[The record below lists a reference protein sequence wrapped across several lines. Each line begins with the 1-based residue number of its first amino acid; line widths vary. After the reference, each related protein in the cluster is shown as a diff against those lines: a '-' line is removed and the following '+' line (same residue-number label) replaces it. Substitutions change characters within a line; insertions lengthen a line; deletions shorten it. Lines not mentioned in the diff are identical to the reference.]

1 MEPKTA
7 NSTTIKLHYWQ
18 SILIFALMDNKLL
31 PGEKYFQE
39 VRTTTFRKEEYSYIH
54 TGIIDADGEMWTTTE
69 MDEAN
74 IFQVYNQYRLKHGI
88 PFPDEISAIRE
99 HYGLSAA
106 KMAQIL
112 GFGINQYRMY
122 EDGEVPS
129 VSNART
135 IIAAREKDVFMSFVE
150 ASKSEMSEQEYLRI
164 KKKVEAAIRD
174 YKPIVQPSEYT
185 GFRSLS
191 TDKVAN
197 VVRLLI
203 STIGS
208 TFVTKMNKLLFY
220 ADFIHYK
227 NHGYGITGIAYKALP
242 FGPVPEYWGILYSS
256 LPGIEMEEFV
266 YPSGQSCIKLEVTEN
281 TDNTLNE
288 SEISTIEKV
297 CSLFSN
303 MSTGEISQKSCLEK
317 GWLKNKDNRSAI
329 SYQDAFEL
337 NYN

>member
-1 MEPKTA
+1 ME
-7 NSTTIKLHYWQ
+7 N
-18 SILIFALMDNKLL
+18 NKLL

-54 TGIIDADGEMWTTTE
+54 TGIIYEDGEMWTTTE

-74 IFQVYNQYRLKHGI
+74 IFQVYNQYRAKHGI
-88 PFPDEISAIRE
+88 PFPDEISGLRE

-106 KMAQIL
+106 KMSQIL

-150 ASKSEMSEQEYLRI
+150 ASKSEMSEQEYQRI
-164 KKKVEAAIRD
+164 RKKVEAADGD
-174 YKPIVQPSEYT
+174 YKSIEQPSEYT

-197 VVRLLI
+197 VVRLII

-227 NHGYGITGIAYKALP
+227 KHGYGITGITYRALP
-242 FGPVPEYWGILYSS
+242 FGPVPECWGTLYNS
-256 LPGIEMEEFV
+256 LPDIDMEEFV
-266 YPSGQSCIKLEVTEN
+266 YPSGQSGIKLEATEN
-281 TDNTLNE
+281 SDNKLNE
-288 SEISTIEKV
+288 SELNTVERV
-297 CSLFSN
+297 CLLFSN
-303 MSTGEISQKSCLEK
+303 MSAGEISQMSHLEK
-317 GWLKNKDNRSAI
+317 GGIENKDNRSAI
-329 SYQDAFEL
+329 SYQDAFAL
-337 NYN
+337 NYD

>member
-1 MEPKTA
+1 ME
-7 NSTTIKLHYWQ
+7 N
-18 SILIFALMDNKLL
+18 NKLL

-54 TGIIDADGEMWTTTE
+54 TGIIDEDGEMWTTTE

-74 IFQVYNQYRLKHGI
+74 IFQVYNQYRAKHGI
-88 PFPDEISAIRE
+88 PFPDEISGLRE

-150 ASKSEMSEQEYLRI
+150 ASKSEMSEQEYQRI
-164 KKKVEAAIRD
+164 RKKVKAADGD

-197 VVRLLI
+197 VVRLII

-227 NHGYGITGIAYKALP
+227 RHGYGITGITYKALP
-242 FGPVPEYWGILYSS
+242 FGPVPEHWGTLYSFLS
-256 LPGIEMEEFV
+256 GVDMEEFV
-266 YPSGQSCIKLEVTEN
+266 YPSGQSGIKLEAIEN
-281 TDNTLNE
+281 TDNILNG
-288 SEISTIEKV
+288 SELSTIEKV
-297 CSLFSN
+297 CALFSN
-303 MSTGEISQKSCLEK
+303 MSAGEISQTSHLEK
-317 GWLKNKDNRSAI
+317 GWIENKDTRSPI
-329 SYQDAFEL
+329 SYQDAFAL
-337 NYN
+337 NYD

>member
-1 MEPKTA
+1 ME
-7 NSTTIKLHYWQ
+7 N
-18 SILIFALMDNKLL
+18 NKLL

-74 IFQVYNQYRLKHGI
+74 IFQVYNQYRVRHGI
-88 PFPDEISAIRE
+88 PFPDEISGLRE
-99 HYGLSAA
+99 HYDLSAA
-106 KMAQIL
+106 KMSQIL

-150 ASKSEMSEQEYLRI
+150 ASKSDMTEQEYQRI
-164 KKKVEAAIRD
+164 RKKVEAADGD
-174 YKPIVQPSEYT
+174 YKPIVLPSEYT

-197 VVRLLI
+197 VVRLII

-227 NHGYGITGIAYKALP
+227 KHGYGITGITYKALP
-242 FGPVPEYWGILYSS
+242 FGPVPEQWGTLYSS
-256 LPGIEMEEFV
+256 LSGINMEEYV
-266 YPSGQSCIKLEVTEN
+266 YPSGQSGINLEAIEN
-281 TDNTLNE
+281 TDNILNE
-288 SEISTIEKV
+288 SELSTVEKV
-297 CSLFSN
+297 CTLFSN
-303 MSTGEISQKSCLEK
+303 MSAGEISQTSHLEK
-317 GWLKNKDNRSAI
+317 GWIENKDTRASI
-329 SYQDAFEL
+329 SYQDAFAL
-337 NYN
+337 NYD

>member
-1 MEPKTA
+1 
-7 NSTTIKLHYWQ
+7 
-18 SILIFALMDNKLL
+18 MDNNKLL

-39 VRTTTFRKEEYSYIH
+39 VRIATFRKEKYSYIH
-54 TGIIDADGEMWTTTE
+54 TGIIDEDGEMGTTTE

-74 IFQVYNQYRLKHGI
+74 IFQGYNQYRLKHGI

-164 KKKVEAAIRD
+164 KKKVEVAIGN

-185 GFRSLS
+185 GFRSVS

-197 VVRLLI
+197 VVRLII

-227 NHGYGITGIAYKALP
+227 NHGYGITGITYKALP
-242 FGPVPEYWGILYSS
+242 FGPVPEHWGTLYSS
-256 LPGIEMEEFV
+256 LPGIDMEEFV
-266 YPSGQSCIKLEVTEN
+266 YPSGHSGIKLEATEN
-281 TDNTLNE
+281 TDNILNE
-288 SEISTIEKV
+288 SELSTIENA
-297 CSLFSN
+297 CALFSN
-303 MSTGEISQKSCLEK
+303 MSAGEISQTSHIEK
-317 GWLKNKDNRSAI
+317 GWIENKDTRSSI
-329 SYQDAFEL
+329 SYQYAFSL
-337 NYN
+337 NY

>member
-1 MEPKTA
+1 ME
-7 NSTTIKLHYWQ
+7 N
-18 SILIFALMDNKLL
+18 NKLL

-74 IFQVYNQYRLKHGI
+74 IFQVYNQYRVRHGI
-88 PFPDEISAIRE
+88 PFPDEISGLRE

-106 KMAQIL
+106 KMSQIL

-150 ASKSEMSEQEYLRI
+150 ASKSDMTEQEYQRI
-164 KKKVEAAIRD
+164 RKKVEAADGD
-174 YKPIVQPSEYT
+174 YKPIVLPSEYT

-197 VVRLLI
+197 VVRLII

-227 NHGYGITGIAYKALP
+227 KHGYGITGITYKALP
-242 FGPVPEYWGILYSS
+242 FGPVPEQWGTLYSS
-256 LPGIEMEEFV
+256 LSGINMEEYV
-266 YPSGQSCIKLEVTEN
+266 YPSGQSGINLEAIEN
-281 TDNTLNE
+281 TDNILNE
-288 SEISTIEKV
+288 SELSTVEKV
-297 CSLFSN
+297 CTLFSN
-303 MSTGEISQKSCLEK
+303 MSAGEISQTSHLEK
-317 GWLKNKDNRSAI
+317 GWIENKDTRASI
-329 SYQDAFEL
+329 SYQDAFAL
-337 NYN
+337 NYD

>member
-1 MEPKTA
+1 ME
-7 NSTTIKLHYWQ
+7 N
-18 SILIFALMDNKLL
+18 NKLL

-39 VRTTTFRKEEYSYIH
+39 VRTATFRKEGYSYIH
-54 TGIIDADGEMWTTTE
+54 TGIIDEDGEMWTTTE

-88 PFPDEISAIRE
+88 PFPDEITGIRK

-164 KKKVEAAIRD
+164 KKKVEVAIGN

-197 VVRLLI
+197 VVRLII

-227 NHGYGITGIAYKALP
+227 NHGYGITGITYKALP
-242 FGPVPEYWGILYSS
+242 FGPVPEHWGTLYSS
-256 LPGIEMEEFV
+256 LPGIDMEEFV
-266 YPSGQSCIKLEVTEN
+266 YPSGHSGIKLEATEN
-281 TDNTLNE
+281 TDNILNE
-288 SEISTIEKV
+288 SELSTIENA
-297 CSLFSN
+297 CALFSN
-303 MSTGEISQKSCLEK
+303 MSAGEISQTSHLEK
-317 GWLKNKDNRSAI
+317 GWIENKDTRSSI
-329 SYQDAFEL
+329 SYQYAFSL
-337 NYN
+337 NY

>member
-1 MEPKTA
+1 ME
-7 NSTTIKLHYWQ
+7 N
-18 SILIFALMDNKLL
+18 NKLL

-54 TGIIDADGEMWTTTE
+54 TGIIDEDGEMWTTTE

-74 IFQVYNQYRLKHGI
+74 IFQVYNQYRVKHGI
-88 PFPDEISAIRE
+88 PFPDEISGLRE

-106 KMAQIL
+106 KMSQIL

-135 IIAAREKDVFMSFVE
+135 IIAAREKEVFMSFVE
-150 ASKSEMSEQEYLRI
+150 ASKSEMSEQEYQRI
-164 KKKVEAAIRD
+164 RKKVKAANGD

-197 VVRLLI
+197 VVRLII

-227 NHGYGITGIAYKALP
+227 KHGYGITGITYKALP
-242 FGPVPEYWGILYSS
+242 FGPVPEHWGTLYSFLS
-256 LPGIEMEEFV
+256 GVDMEEFV
-266 YPSGQSCIKLEVTEN
+266 YPSGQSGIKLEANEN
-281 TDNTLNE
+281 TDNILNE
-288 SEISTIEKV
+288 SELSTIEKV
-297 CSLFSN
+297 CALFSN
-303 MSTGEISQKSCLEK
+303 MSAGEISQTSHLEK
-317 GWLKNKDNRSAI
+317 GWIENKDNRSAI
-329 SYQDAFEL
+329 SYQNAFSL
-337 NYN
+337 NY

>member
-1 MEPKTA
+1 ME
-7 NSTTIKLHYWQ
+7 N
-18 SILIFALMDNKLL
+18 NKLL

-74 IFQVYNQYRLKHGI
+74 IFQVYNQYRVRHGI
-88 PFPDEISAIRE
+88 PFPDEISGLRE

-106 KMAQIL
+106 KMSQIL

-150 ASKSEMSEQEYLRI
+150 ASKSDMTEQEYHRI
-164 KKKVEAAIRD
+164 RKKVEAAD
-174 YKPIVQPSEYT
+174 GNYKPIVLPSEYT

-197 VVRLLI
+197 VVRLII

-227 NHGYGITGIAYKALP
+227 KHGYGITGITYKALP
-242 FGPVPEYWGILYSS
+242 FGPVPEQWGTLYSS
-256 LPGIEMEEFV
+256 LSGINMEEYV
-266 YPSGQSCIKLEVTEN
+266 YPSGQSGINLEAIEN
-281 TDNTLNE
+281 TDNILNE
-288 SEISTIEKV
+288 SELSTVEKV
-297 CSLFSN
+297 CTLFSN
-303 MSTGEISQKSCLEK
+303 MSAGEISQTSHLEK
-317 GWLKNKDNRSAI
+317 GWIENKDTRASI
-329 SYQDAFEL
+329 SYQDAFAL
-337 NYN
+337 NYD

>member
-1 MEPKTA
+1 ME
-7 NSTTIKLHYWQ
+7 N
-18 SILIFALMDNKLL
+18 NKLL

-54 TGIIDADGEMWTTTE
+54 TGIIDENGEMWTTTE

-74 IFQVYNQYRLKHGI
+74 IFQVYNQYRVRHGI
-88 PFPDEISAIRE
+88 PFPDEISGLRE

-106 KMAQIL
+106 KMSQIL

-135 IIAAREKDVFMSFVE
+135 IIAAREKEVFMSFVE
-150 ASKSEMSEQEYLRI
+150 ASKSEMSEQEYQRI
-164 KKKVEAAIRD
+164 RKKVKAANGD

-197 VVRLLI
+197 VVRLII

-227 NHGYGITGIAYKALP
+227 KHGYGITGITYKALP
-242 FGPVPEYWGILYSS
+242 FGPVPEHWGTLYSFLS
-256 LPGIEMEEFV
+256 GVDMEEFV
-266 YPSGQSCIKLEVTEN
+266 YPSGQSGIKLEANEN
-281 TDNTLNE
+281 TDNILNE
-288 SEISTIEKV
+288 SELSTIEKV
-297 CSLFSN
+297 CALFSN
-303 MSTGEISQKSCLEK
+303 MSAGEISQTSHLEK
-317 GWLKNKDNRSAI
+317 GWIENKDNRSAI
-329 SYQDAFEL
+329 SYQNAFSL
-337 NYN
+337 NY

>member
-1 MEPKTA
+1 ME
-7 NSTTIKLHYWQ
+7 N
-18 SILIFALMDNKLL
+18 NKLL

-39 VRTTTFRKEEYSYIH
+39 ARTATFRKEEYSYIH
-54 TGIIDADGEMWTTTE
+54 TGIIDEDGETWTTTE

-74 IFQVYNQYRLKHGI
+74 IFQVYNQYRIKHGI
-88 PFPDEISAIRE
+88 PFPDEISGLRE

-106 KMAQIL
+106 KMSQIL

-135 IIAAREKDVFMSFVE
+135 IIAAREKDVFISFVE
-150 ASKSEMSEQEYLRI
+150 ASKSEINEQEYIRI
-164 KKKVEAAIRD
+164 KKKIEAANGD

-197 VVRLLI
+197 AVRMII

-227 NHGYGITGIAYKALP
+227 NHGYGITGITYKALP
-242 FGPVPEYWGILYSS
+242 FGPVPEHWGTLYSS
-256 LPGIEMEEFV
+256 LPGIDMEEYV
-266 YPSGQSCIKLEVTEN
+266 YPSGQSGIKLEANEN
-281 TDNTLNE
+281 TDNILNE
-288 SEISTIEKV
+288 SELSTIEKV
-297 CSLFSN
+297 CTLFSN
-303 MSTGEISQKSCLEK
+303 MSAGEISQTSHLEK
-317 GWLKNKDNRSAI
+317 GWIENQDNRSTI
-329 SYQDAFEL
+329 SYQDAFAL
-337 NYN
+337 NYD

>member
-1 MEPKTA
+1 MKAME
-7 NSTTIKLHYWQ
+7 N
-18 SILIFALMDNKLL
+18 NKLL
-31 PGEKYFQE
+31 LGEKHFQE
-39 VRTTTFRKEEYSYIH
+39 VRTATFRKEEYSYIH
-54 TGIIDADGEMWTTTE
+54 TGIIDEDGVMWTTTE

-135 IIAAREKDVFMSFVE
+135 IIAAREKDVFMTFVE

-164 KKKVEAAIRD
+164 KKKVEAAIGD
-174 YKPIVQPSEYT
+174 YKPIVQPSEYN

-197 VVRLLI
+197 VVRLII

-227 NHGYGITGIAYKALP
+227 NHGYGITGITYKALP
-242 FGPVPEYWGILYSS
+242 FGPVPERWGTLYSS
-256 LPGIEMEEFV
+256 LSGIDMEEFV
-266 YPSGQSCIKLEVTEN
+266 YPSGQCGIKLEANEN
-281 TDNTLNE
+281 TNNLLNE
-288 SEISTIEKV
+288 SELRTIEKV
-297 CSLFSN
+297 CALFSN
-303 MSTGEISQKSCLEK
+303 MSAGEISQTSHLEK
-317 GWLKNKDNRSAI
+317 GWIENKDNRSAI
-329 SYQDAFEL
+329 SYQDAFVL
-337 NYN
+337 NYT

>member
-1 MEPKTA
+1 ME
-7 NSTTIKLHYWQ
+7 N
-18 SILIFALMDNKLL
+18 NKLL
-31 PGEKYFQE
+31 PGEKYFHE
-39 VRTTTFRKEEYSYIH
+39 VRTATFRKEGYSYIH
-54 TGIIDADGEMWTTTE
+54 TGIIDEDGEMWTTTE

-88 PFPDEISAIRE
+88 PFPDEITGIRK

-164 KKKVEAAIRD
+164 KKKVEVAIGN

-197 VVRLLI
+197 VVRLII

-227 NHGYGITGIAYKALP
+227 NHGYGITGITYKALP
-242 FGPVPEYWGILYSS
+242 FGPVPEHWGTLYSS
-256 LPGIEMEEFV
+256 LPGIDMEEFV
-266 YPSGQSCIKLEVTEN
+266 YPSGHSGIKLEATEN
-281 TDNTLNE
+281 TDNILNE
-288 SEISTIEKV
+288 SELSTIENA
-297 CSLFSN
+297 CALFSN
-303 MSTGEISQKSCLEK
+303 MSAGEISQTSHLEK
-317 GWLKNKDNRSAI
+317 GWIENKGTRSAI
-329 SYQDAFEL
+329 SYQYAFSL
-337 NYN
+337 NY

>member
-1 MEPKTA
+1 ME
-7 NSTTIKLHYWQ
+7 N
-18 SILIFALMDNKLL
+18 NKLL

-39 VRTTTFRKEEYSYIH
+39 VRTTTFRKEEFPYIH
-54 TGIIDADGEMWTTTE
+54 TGIIDEDGEMWTTTE

-88 PFPDEISAIRE
+88 PFPDEIAGIRE
-99 HYGLSAA
+99 HYGLSAS

-135 IIAAREKDVFMSFVE
+135 IIAAREKDVFMTFVE
-150 ASKSEMSEQEYLRI
+150 ASKSEMSEQEYQRI
-164 KKKVEAAIRD
+164 KKKVEAVDGD
-174 YKPIVQPSEYT
+174 YKSIVRPSEYT

-197 VVRLLI
+197 VVRLII
-203 STIGS
+203 SNIGS

-227 NHGYGITGIAYKALP
+227 KHGYGITGITYKALP
-242 FGPVPEYWGILYSS
+242 FGPVPEHWGTLYSS
-256 LPGIEMEEFV
+256 LPGIDMEEFV
-266 YPSGQSCIKLEVTEN
+266 YPSGQSGIKLEATEN
-281 TDNTLNE
+281 SDNILND
-288 SEISTIEKV
+288 SELNTIERV

-303 MSTGEISQKSCLEK
+303 MSAGEISKTSHLEK
-317 GWLKNKDNRSAI
+317 GWIENKDNRSAI
-329 SYQDAFEL
+329 SYQEAFGL
-337 NYN
+337 NYD

>member
-1 MEPKTA
+1 ME
-7 NSTTIKLHYWQ
+7 N
-18 SILIFALMDNKLL
+18 NKLL
-31 PGEKYFQE
+31 PGEKYFHE
-39 VRTTTFRKEEYSYIH
+39 VRTATFRKEGYSYIH
-54 TGIIDADGEMWTTTE
+54 TGIIDEDGEMWTTTE

-88 PFPDEISAIRE
+88 PFPDEITGIRK

-164 KKKVEAAIRD
+164 KKKVEVAIGN

-197 VVRLLI
+197 VVRLII

-227 NHGYGITGIAYKALP
+227 NHGYGITGITYKALP
-242 FGPVPEYWGILYSS
+242 FGPVPEHWGTLYSS
-256 LPGIEMEEFV
+256 LPGIDMEEFV
-266 YPSGQSCIKLEVTEN
+266 YPSGHSGIKLEATEN
-281 TDNTLNE
+281 TDNILNE
-288 SEISTIEKV
+288 SELSTIENA
-297 CSLFSN
+297 CALFSN
-303 MSTGEISQKSCLEK
+303 MSAGEISQTSHLEK
-317 GWLKNKDNRSAI
+317 GWIENKDTRSSI
-329 SYQDAFEL
+329 SYQYAFSL
-337 NYN
+337 NY